1 MALALTDISFQP
13 ASTTVYHRQPK
24 SNSGE
29 CLKTGHRI
37 QIDRYT
43 PSLREKTT
51 QALREAILQLHFK
64 PGQRL
69 VERQLCAETG
79 VSRTCIRKSLRLL
92 EAEGLVS
99 RALNKGL
106 FVATISAAEAQQIYE
121 VRGALEP
128 ECARF
133 FVARASE
140 RELEELSRALAHIE
154 KALNRRPVSDYVE
167 ALDAFYDVLLRGARN
182 EVARSMLRTLRARM
196 NYLRARTAQVA
207 EIGRKLETLE
217 LLRGIYDA
225 AAARDADTIARR
237 CRDFVRRSAEYAAA
251 VIGDSETKS
260 DRAAG

>member
-1 MALALTDISFQP
+1 L
-13 ASTTVYHRQPK
+13 
-24 SNSGE
+24 
-29 CLKTGHRI
+29 TGHRI
-37 QIDRYT
+37 QIDRHT

-79 VSRTCIRKSLRLL
+79 VSRTSIRESLRLL
-92 EAEGLVS
+92 EAEGLVE
-99 RALNKGL
+99 RAQNKGL
-106 FVATISAAEAQQIYE
+106 FVATISPEEAQQIYE

-128 ECARF
+128 ECARL
-133 FVARASE
+133 FVARATD
-140 RELEELSRALAHIE
+140 REFEELGRALARIE
-154 KALNRRPVSDYVE
+154 KALSRKPVSDYVE

-217 LLRGIYDA
+217 LLRGIHDA
-225 AAARDADTIARR
+225 AAKRDAETMAQR
-237 CRDFVRRSAEYAAA
+237 CRDFVKRSADYAAE
-251 VIGDSETKS
+251 VIGDTENPSE
-260 DRAAG
+260 RPVV

>member
-1 MALALTDISFQP
+1 MAA
-13 ASTTVYHRQPK
+13 
-24 SNSGE
+24 
-29 CLKTGHRI
+29 GHRI
-37 QIDRYT
+37 QIDRNT

-79 VSRTCIRKSLRLL
+79 VSRTCIRESLRLL
-92 EAEGLVS
+92 EAEGLVN
-99 RALNKGL
+99 RADTKGI
-106 FVATISAAEAQQIYE
+106 FVATISPAEAREIYE

-128 ECARF
+128 ECARMF
-133 FVARASE
+133 AARASD
-140 RELEELSRALAHIE
+140 REIEDLGRALARIE
-154 KALNRRPVSDYVE
+154 KALSRKPVSDYVE

-217 LLRGIYDA
+217 LLRGICDS
-225 AAARDADTIARR
+225 AARRDAETMARR
-237 CRDFVRRSAEYAAA
+237 CRDFVRRSADYAAA
-251 VIGDSETKS
+251 VIGDSTAE
-260 DRAAG
+260 AAKAAS

>member
-1 MALALTDISFQP
+1 L
-13 ASTTVYHRQPK
+13 
-24 SNSGE
+24 
-29 CLKTGHRI
+29 TGHRI
-37 QIDRYT
+37 QIDRHT

-79 VSRTCIRKSLRLL
+79 VSRTSIRESLRLL
-92 EAEGLVS
+92 EAEGLVE
-99 RALNKGL
+99 RAQNKGL
-106 FVATISAAEAQQIYE
+106 FVATISPEEAQQIYE

-128 ECARF
+128 ECARL
-133 FVARASE
+133 FVARATG
-140 RELEELSRALAHIE
+140 REIEELGRALARIE
-154 KALNRRPVSDYVE
+154 KALSRKPVSDYVE

-217 LLRGIYDA
+217 LLRGIHEA
-225 AAARDADTIARR
+225 AVKRDAETMAQR

-251 VIGDSETKS
+251 VIGDAEKPTE
-260 DRAAG
+260 RVAG

>member
-1 MALALTDISFQP
+1 M
-13 ASTTVYHRQPK
+13 R
-24 SNSGE
+24 
-29 CLKTGHRI
+29 TGHRI
-37 QIDRYT
+37 QIDRTT

-69 VERQLCAETG
+69 IERQLCAETG
-79 VSRTCIRKSLRLL
+79 VSRTCIRESLRLL
-92 EAEGLVS
+92 EAEGLVD
-99 RALNKGL
+99 RALNKGI
-106 FVATISAAEAQQIYE
+106 FVATISPAEAQQIYE

-128 ECARF
+128 ECARL
-133 FVARASE
+133 FVARATD
-140 RELEELSRALAHIE
+140 RELEELGRALTRIE
-154 KALNRRPVSDYVE
+154 KALNRKPVSDYVE

-217 LLRGIYDA
+217 LLRGICDA
-225 AAARDADTIARR
+225 AAARDAEAISRR

-251 VIGDSETKS
+251 VIGDSAAES
-260 DRAAG
+260 ARAAR

>member
-1 MALALTDISFQP
+1 L
-13 ASTTVYHRQPK
+13 R
-24 SNSGE
+24 
-29 CLKTGHRI
+29 TGHRI
-37 QIDRYT
+37 QIDRHT

-51 QALREAILQLHFK
+51 LALREAILQLHFK

-79 VSRTCIRKSLRLL
+79 VSRTCIRESLRLL
-92 EAEGLVS
+92 EAEGLVE
-99 RALNKGL
+99 RALNKGI
-106 FVATISAAEAQQIYE
+106 FVATISPEEAQQIYE

-128 ECARF
+128 ECARL
-133 FVARASE
+133 FVARATD
-140 RELEELSRALAHIE
+140 RELDELGRALARIE
-154 KALNRRPVSDYVE
+154 KALNRKPVSDYVE

-207 EIGRKLETLE
+207 EIGRKLETLD

-225 AAARDADTIARR
+225 AGKRDAETMAQR
-237 CRDFVRRSAEYAAA
+237 CRDFVRRSADYAAA
-251 VIGDSETKS
+251 VIGDSAVED